1 MSGGPSAHGRASRG
15 ERRQGAGRRR
25 SRLPAPFSQ
34 VLRLFFHLLYGP
46 CAWAYDAV
54 AWTVSLGKW
63 TTWGA
68 VALPFL
74 TNGPVLELAHGP
86 GHLLLQ
92 MARRG
97 LRPVGLDLSP
107 QMGALARRRLRRAG
121 LVPRLVRARAQ
132 HLPFPNGTFRALV
145 ATFPTEF
152 ILDPA
157 TAREAARVLAPE
169 GTLVLVLNAI
179 PGGRGPLSRALRLLY
194 RLTGQDQAPPDE
206 ALQAWRDAGFSLA
219 THWHRLAGRDAVL
232 VVQGKRTDAHFR
244 R

>member
-1 MSGGPSAHGRASRG
+1 
-15 ERRQGAGRRR
+15 
-25 SRLPAPFSQ
+25 
-34 VLRLFFHLLYGP
+34 YGP

-54 AWTVSLGKW
+54 AWTVSRGKW
-63 TTWGA
+63 TTWGS

-74 TNGPVLELAHGP
+74 ANGPVLELAHGP

-92 MARRG
+92 MARWG

-107 QMGALARRRLRRAG
+107 QMSALARRRLRRAG

-132 HLPFPNGTFRALV
+132 HLPFPKGAFRSLV

-179 PGGRGPLSRALRLLY
+179 PGGGDLLSYALRLLY
-194 RLTGQDQAPPDE
+194 RLTGQNQALPDE
-206 ALQAWRDAGFSLA
+206 ALQAWQDAGFSLA
-219 THWHRLAGRDAVL
+219 THWQRLTGGDAVL
-232 VVQGKRTDAHFR
+232 VVQGKRNNSPGHR
-244 R
+244 